1 MNQVELNKKITKQ
14 EAKQVYEQS
23 KGKLIDETNEAFVSL
38 KNINKIYPNGVQAVY
53 DFNLDINKQ
62 EFVALV
68 GPSGCGKSTTLRM
81 IAGLEEITSGY
92 LYINKVLSNYLP
104 SKDRDIAMVFQSYA
118 LYPQMT
124 VYENILRDYDDISD
138 ELKKVVW
145 AKAKELGYIPNNLAT
160 FMKKGKTNYIA
171 LIFNSL
177 HNPYF
182 SVMCEKMIKGF
193 RELGYEAFIFFYN
206 SQYLTL
212 KELEIPILNRCCAV
226 VSFIECSEEA
236 SKISYSRDFPILVLG
251 MNSDFDNVS
260 CIYTDDYSGGYQV
273 GEYALNNH
281 FKNLLYVGNN
291 FTETSARR
299 QKGFIDALNNKGVN
313 CNEFLYKYDD
323 PYEKQDEVVS
333 KMIMENKYDFI
344 FFYNDEVALNVKHL
358 LIQKG
363 YDINQTRLFGY
374 DNLANYFSLC
384 ERLDSV
390 SFDFDEISNFAC
402 ESIVK
407 LLKDKDLKRVK
418 KVFPVKLSTY

>member
-1 MNQVELNKKITKQ
+1 
-14 EAKQVYEQS
+14 
-23 KGKLIDETNEAFVSL
+23 
-38 KNINKIYPNGVQAVY
+38 
-53 DFNLDINKQ
+53 
-62 EFVALV
+62 
-68 GPSGCGKSTTLRM
+68 
-81 IAGLEEITSGY
+81 
-92 LYINKVLSNYLP
+92 
-104 SKDRDIAMVFQSYA
+104 
-118 LYPQMT
+118 
-124 VYENILRDYDDISD
+124 
-138 ELKKVVW
+138 
-145 AKAKELGYIPNNLAT
+145 
-160 FMKKGKTNYIA
+160 
-171 LIFNSL
+171 
-177 HNPYF
+177 
-182 SVMCEKMIKGF
+182 
-193 RELGYEAFIFFYN
+193 
-206 SQYLTL
+206 
-212 KELEIPILNRCCAV
+212 
-226 VSFIECSEEA
+226 
-236 SKISYSRDFPILVLG
+236 

-323 PYEKQDEVVS
+323 SYEKQDEVVS

-390 SFDFDEISNFAC
+390 SFDFDEISN
-402 ESIVK
+402 
-407 LLKDKDLKRVK
+407 LLVSQL
-418 KVFPVKLSTY
+418 LNS